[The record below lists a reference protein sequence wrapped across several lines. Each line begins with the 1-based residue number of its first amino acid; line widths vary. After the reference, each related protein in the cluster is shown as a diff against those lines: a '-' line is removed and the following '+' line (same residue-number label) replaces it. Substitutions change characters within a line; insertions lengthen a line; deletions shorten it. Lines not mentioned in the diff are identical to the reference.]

1 MLNQTIDSNFGI
13 NFIGHLSGEY
23 GLGEGSRA
31 TLRAI
36 EAAGVPYA
44 LKDIKVD
51 WHRNLDNSYTSFSEQ
66 NPYPINLIHTLPEP
80 VVFNMVDRECFRGR
94 YNIGFWAWELPIFP
108 PGWLY
113 AFSLFDEIWTYS
125 NYCAEAIAPVS
136 PVPVIKMMSSLEF
149 PEPSFEREALGLP
162 QDKFIFLFM
171 FDFHSTIG
179 RKNPFATLE
188 AFKRAFAQSNED
200 VLLVLKFSNGNFFPK
215 ERDQLKAQAAGWP
228 VHFIDGHLKREE
240 LHALVANCD
249 CYVSLHRAEGFGLT
263 MAEAM
268 YYGKPVIATGYSSNM
283 EFMNVGNSFPVKY
296 DIVTLT
302 EDYGPYFKGNYW
314 ADPSIDH
321 AASLMQYV
329 FENPQEA
336 QQVGARA
343 AQEIKSLLS
352 PQLLGTK
359 IKNRLEIIRNRM
371 NQSKNWSTRIH
382 QMQQETALAQS
393 QTQVWRQTTQ
403 QVQSELAQHHR
414 LAKT

>member
-1 MLNQTIDSNFGI
+1 
-13 NFIGHLSGEY
+13 
-23 GLGEGSRA
+23 
-31 TLRAI
+31 
-36 EAAGVPYA
+36 
-44 LKDIKVD
+44 
-51 WHRNLDNSYTSFSEQ
+51 
-66 NPYPINLIHTLPEP
+66 
-80 VVFNMVDRECFRGR
+80 
-94 YNIGFWAWELPIFP
+94 
-108 PGWLY
+108 
-113 AFSLFDEIWTYS
+113 
-125 NYCAEAIAPVS
+125 
-136 PVPVIKMMSSLEF
+136 
-149 PEPSFEREALGLP
+149 
-162 QDKFIFLFM
+162 M

-314 ADPSIDH
+314 ADPHIDH

-371 NQSKNWSTRIH
+371 NQSTNWSTRIH
-382 QMQQETALAQS
+382 QMQQETALAQC